1 MTSAIEVLPVTPV
14 ARRFRLS
21 QAVERCVVPVLL
33 IAGWEVFARSGY
45 LPPALLPAPSA
56 VLHALGDWVFG
67 FDETTQTYSGHWAR
81 DALASALR
89 VFGGFALASALGI
102 LAGGGIGWSRVFDKA
117 LEPTLQM
124 LRPIPPVSW
133 IPLAIIWFGIADK
146 PAIFLVLL
154 GAFFQILMNTI
165 HGVRTIDR
173 NLVRAAS
180 MMGATERQLLW
191 NVVVPA

>member
-1 MTSAIEVLPVTPV
+1 MTSAIEVSPVTPV
-14 ARRFRLS
+14 ARTFRLS

-67 FDETTQTYSGHWAR
+67 FDETTQTYSGHWTR

-102 LAGGGIGWSRVFDKA
+102 LGRRRHRLVPCLREDPRTHVADVAALFHRSPGYRSPSSGSASPTSR
-117 LEPTLQM
+117 
-124 LRPIPPVSW
+124 RSSW
-133 IPLAIIWFGIADK
+133 YFSARSFP
-146 PAIFLVLL
+146 
-154 GAFFQILMNTI
+154 
-165 HGVRTIDR
+165 
-173 NLVRAAS
+173 S
-180 MMGATERQLLW
+180 
-191 NVVVPA
+191 